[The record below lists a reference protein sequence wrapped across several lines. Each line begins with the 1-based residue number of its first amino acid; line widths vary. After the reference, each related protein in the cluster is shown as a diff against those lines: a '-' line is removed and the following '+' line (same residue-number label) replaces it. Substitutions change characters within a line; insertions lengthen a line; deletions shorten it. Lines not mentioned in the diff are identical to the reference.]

1 MLRPRGMLHIVAKTL
16 TDKALFG
23 TAPSRQDD
31 YIREGLLTR
40 LCSVLRFPGK
50 THLFVNEAAP
60 HSRPRKCGQGLKVR
74 RVRIASMRLERH
86 APTLPV
92 AVRDETNKGSNGS

>member
-1 MLRPRGMLHIVAKTL
+1 MLRPRGRSHIVVKTL
-16 TDKALFG
+16 TDKPLFE

-40 LCSVLRFPGK
+40 LCSVLRFRGK
-50 THLFVNEAAP
+50 TQVFVNEAVP
-60 HSRPRKCGQGLKVR
+60 PSRSRKCGQGLKVR